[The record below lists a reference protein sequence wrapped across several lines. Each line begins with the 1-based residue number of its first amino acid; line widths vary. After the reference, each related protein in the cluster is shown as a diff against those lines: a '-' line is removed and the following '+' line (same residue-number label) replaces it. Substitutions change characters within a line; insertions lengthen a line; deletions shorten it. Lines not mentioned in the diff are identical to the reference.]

1 MKGNVLVTGGAGYI
15 GSHTCVELLENGYGV
30 VVVDNFANS
39 SEESVKR
46 VEKLRAKRLRCT
58 RRTCAIRRRLIKNF
72 YRTQD

>member
-39 SEESVKR
+39 
-46 VEKLRAKRLRCT
+46 
-58 RRTCAIRRRLIKNF
+58 
-72 YRTQD
+72 